1 MMELSGQRLIV
12 KHDEGGGI
20 LASSPGQFC
29 LYVHCTVYTPLK
41 KIELGKNWT
50 LLENYISV
58 EDLGES

>member
-29 LYVHCTVYTPLK
+29 LYVQCTPLLK
-41 KIELGKNWT
+41 KLNWAKIEHSWKI
-50 LLENYISV
+50 IS
-58 EDLGES
+58 LSKT

>member
-29 LYVHCTVYTPLK
+29 LYVHPSFK
-41 KIELGKNWT
+41 KIELSKN
-50 LLENYISV
+50 
-58 EDLGES
+58 